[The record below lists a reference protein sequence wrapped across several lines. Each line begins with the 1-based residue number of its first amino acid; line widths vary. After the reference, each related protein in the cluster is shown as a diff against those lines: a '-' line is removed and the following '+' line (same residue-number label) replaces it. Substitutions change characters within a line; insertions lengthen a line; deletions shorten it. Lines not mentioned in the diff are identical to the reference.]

1 MSNETGEEVSLSS
14 LVPAQVGTSHYQLT
28 RSDLPIFQ

>member
-1 MSNETGEEVSLSS
+1 MSTEAGEEATLSS
-14 LVPAQVGTSHYQLT
+14 LVPAQVSTSQYQLT